1 MYIYIYTHVHVCGCV
16 YIYIYEFTGVS
27 QSWGPLQIADFILIS
42 LQQGVPYCEKPLHMY
57 ICAAKVNAVKHSTTT
72 PPKRA
77 EPFCNKNGVS
87 PDKITDSIRV
97 LGYSF
102 AGARKADAHE
112 SQQLHQATMKAE
124 KCKCFPGGLARRIR
138 IAAAVVAPKMI
149 AGWLFR
155 FPSLENV
162 KPLNAATRTLLRM
175 AQQSDPSLFRIRQ
188 GHRHF
193 HSKEAMPR
201 MLRESW
207 RVVLRHAAAAC
218 KMGPVLGA
226 SHRRINWSRSEPSC
240 YCRMAQG
247 KLESEPFHIVASL
260 PTAHI
265 GCTSRGNAD
274 ALISSLR
281 EGDCFDILQKR
292 LHSLDTKILDWLA
305 QCRERIPN
313 QRRPRS
319 E

>member
-1 MYIYIYTHVHVCGCV
+1 
-16 YIYIYEFTGVS
+16 
-27 QSWGPLQIADFILIS
+27 
-42 LQQGVPYCEKPLHMY
+42 MY
-57 ICAAKVNAVKHSTTT
+57 ICAAEVNAVKHSTTT

-102 AGARKADAHE
+102 AGAKARKADAHE

-188 GHRHF
+188 GRRHF

-207 RVVLRHAAAAC
+207 QVVLYNKWRDSA
-218 KMGPVLGA
+218 
-226 SHRRINWSRSEPSC
+226 RRD
-240 YCRMAQG
+240 
-247 KLESEPFHIVASL
+247 
-260 PTAHI
+260 AH
-265 GCTSRGNAD
+265 S
-274 ALISSLR
+274 
-281 EGDCFDILQKR
+281 
-292 LHSLDTKILDWLA
+292 DT
-305 QCRERIPN
+305 R
-313 QRRPRS
+313 RRPARWALYS
-319 E
+319 GHHIAALTGAAVSPLVIAEWRKESLKVSLSTLWPLCRPRTLVAHHVAMQTR